1 MSLPKPPVIEEH
13 HNFKP
18 VNDYIEHLL
27 DRQRDLL
34 SYRKFNRLKL
44 LLIGISS
51 IFIGMGL
58 SYLLY
63 SWGVYLQKIESPIEV
78 ISNIPVPD
86 STTRTTE
93 GTVSVSYTIFQTVT
107 LNNEKSVVTG
117 YIYDPSNTTYPS
129 SQYCYVD
136 NRITDRK
143 SDTYQVAE
151 KESTYQ
157 INWYSDLP
165 TDVFQLAQNNCMFQN

>member
-1 MSLPKPPVIEEH
+1 MSLHKPPIIEEH

-34 SYRKFNRLKL
+34 SYRKFNRFKL

-51 IFIGMGL
+51 VVLGMGL
-58 SYLLY
+58 SYLLF

-86 STTRTTE
+86 SATRSTE

-107 LNNEKSVVTG
+107 LDNEKSVVTG

-136 NRITDRK
+136 FRVTDRK
-143 SDTYQVAE
+143 SDTYQVAD
-151 KESTYQ
+151 KKSTNH
-157 INWYSDLP
+157 INWYSELP
-165 TDVFQLAQNNCMFQN
+165 ADIFQLGQNNCMFQN